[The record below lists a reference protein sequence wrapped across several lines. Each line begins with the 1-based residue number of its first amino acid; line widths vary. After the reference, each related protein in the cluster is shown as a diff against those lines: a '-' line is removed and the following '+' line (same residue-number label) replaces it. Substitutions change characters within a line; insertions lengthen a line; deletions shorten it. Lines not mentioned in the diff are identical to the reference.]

1 MICVNLKNV
10 NHEKILNEYLKIRR
24 KNDDIQKNRLKEV
37 YQKIPR
43 IEILDNSAR
52 DISMNAY
59 KDYQKNNNIK
69 VFEDLNKK
77 IEDIKKE
84 KSKLLKDNNF
94 DKAYL
99 DPIYDCEFCKDTGY
113 VDGKKCNC
121 YKQKQL
127 KELYE
132 ISGLKEILKRENF
145 NNLVYD
151 YYDRE
156 YIIKDI
162 ESTQYEYMK
171 KVIKICKNY
180 IEEFDNKNQSIFFT
194 GNPGVGKTFLSNC
207 IAKELIE
214 KLKVV
219 VRIGAAELVEIIKAG
234 SRDFDAEPD
243 PYLVESDLLIIDD
256 LGTELNTEWNSSSI
270 FNIID
275 ERLKFNKATIIT
287 TNLSYN
293 DIRDRY
299 SERVSSRIFSE
310 YITIPLYGR
319 DIRMIK
325 KFI

>member
-94 DKAYL
+94 DKTYL

-180 IEEFDNKNQSIFFT
+180 IEEFDTKNQSIFFT

-214 KLKVV
+214 RLKVV